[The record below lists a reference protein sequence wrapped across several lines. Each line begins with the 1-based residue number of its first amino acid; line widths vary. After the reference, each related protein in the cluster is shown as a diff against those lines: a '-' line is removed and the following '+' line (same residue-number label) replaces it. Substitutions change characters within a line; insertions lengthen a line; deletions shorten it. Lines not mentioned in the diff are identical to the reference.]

1 MLRCLSIN
9 VYIIMYSM
17 KRILIMS
24 ITLLLV
30 VVAAAAE
37 HDFNPRR
44 FQADMETFI
53 VKEAGL
59 TPAQIDKFLPLFRE
73 MQTKQ
78 RALFDEMRQYRRMAD
93 FGDDNACA
101 RAIHRMDNIDV
112 QIRRIQQQYHSK
124 FLAVLPGRVVMK
136 ILRAEDCFYR
146 QAFRRAARCPRAP
159 REK

>member
-1 MLRCLSIN
+1 
-9 VYIIMYSM
+9 M

-53 VKEAGL
+53 VKKAGL

-73 MQTKQ
+73 M
-78 RALFDEMRQYRRMAD
+78 
-93 FGDDNACA
+93 
-101 RAIHRMDNIDV
+101 
-112 QIRRIQQQYHSK
+112 
-124 FLAVLPGRVVMK
+124 
-136 ILRAEDCFYR
+136 
-146 QAFRRAARCPRAP
+146 
-159 REK
+159 

>member
-1 MLRCLSIN
+1 
-9 VYIIMYSM
+9 
-17 KRILIMS
+17 MS
-24 ITLLLV
+24 FTLLLV

-53 VKEAGL
+53 VKEVGL

-112 QIRRIQQQYHSK
+112 QIRRIQQQYHRK

-136 ILRAEDCFYR
+136 ILRAEDCFHR
-146 QAFRRAARCPRAP
+146 RVFRRAARCPRPP

>member
-1 MLRCLSIN
+1 
-9 VYIIMYSM
+9 M

-30 VVAAAAE
+30 VVTAAAE

-112 QIRRIQQQYHSK
+112 QIRRIQQQYHRK

-136 ILRAEDCFYR
+136 ILRAEDCFHR
-146 QAFRRAARCPRAP
+146 RAFRRAARCPRPP

>member
-1 MLRCLSIN
+1 
-9 VYIIMYSM
+9 
-17 KRILIMS
+17 MS

-59 TPAQIDKFLPLFRE
+59 TPVQIDKFLPLFRE

-78 RALFDEMRQYRRMAD
+78 RALFDEMRQYRSMAD

-112 QIRRIQQQYHSK
+112 QIRRIQQQYHRK

-136 ILRAEDCFYR
+136 ILRAEDCFLR
-146 QAFRRAARCPRAP
+146 RAFRRAACCPRPP

>member
-1 MLRCLSIN
+1 
-9 VYIIMYSM
+9 M
-17 KRILIMS
+17 KRILIIS

-112 QIRRIQQQYHSK
+112 QIRRIQQQYHRK
-124 FLAVLPGRVVMK
+124 FLALLPGRVVMK
-136 ILRAEDCFYR
+136 ILRAEDCFHR

>member
-1 MLRCLSIN
+1 
-9 VYIIMYSM
+9 M

-112 QIRRIQQQYHSK
+112 QIRRIQQQYHRK

-136 ILRAEDCFYR
+136 ILRAEDCFHR
-146 QAFRRAARCPRAP
+146 QAFRLAARCPRAP

>member
-1 MLRCLSIN
+1 
-9 VYIIMYSM
+9 
-17 KRILIMS
+17 MS
-24 ITLLLV
+24 ITLLLA

-53 VKEAGL
+53 VKEADL

-112 QIRRIQQQYHSK
+112 QIRRIQQQYHRK

-136 ILRAEDCFYR
+136 ILRAEDCFLR

>member
-1 MLRCLSIN
+1 
-9 VYIIMYSM
+9 
-17 KRILIMS
+17 MS
-24 ITLLLV
+24 ITLLLA

-53 VKEAGL
+53 VKEADL

-112 QIRRIQQQYHSK
+112 QIRSIQQQYHRK

-136 ILRAEDCFYR
+136 ILRAEDCFLR

>member
-1 MLRCLSIN
+1 
-9 VYIIMYSM
+9 M
-17 KRILIMS
+17 KRILIRS

-112 QIRRIQQQYHSK
+112 QIRRIQQQYHRK

-136 ILRAEDCFYR
+136 ILRAEDYFHR
-146 QAFRRAARCPRAP
+146 RAFRRAARCPRAP
-159 REK
+159 RKK

>member
-1 MLRCLSIN
+1 
-9 VYIIMYSM
+9 M

-24 ITLLLV
+24 ISLLLV

-112 QIRRIQQQYHSK
+112 QIRRIQQQYHRK

-136 ILRAEDCFYR
+136 ILRAEDSFHR

>member
-1 MLRCLSIN
+1 
-9 VYIIMYSM
+9 M

-24 ITLLLV
+24 ITLLLA

-53 VKEAGL
+53 VKEADL

-93 FGDDNACA
+93 FGDAF
-101 RAIHRMDNIDV
+101 IDTG
-112 QIRRIQQQYHSK
+112 
-124 FLAVLPGRVVMK
+124 LAL
-136 ILRAEDCFYR
+136 
-146 QAFRRAARCPRAP
+146 
-159 REK
+159 

>member
-1 MLRCLSIN
+1 
-9 VYIIMYSM
+9 
-17 KRILIMS
+17 MS

-112 QIRRIQQQYHSK
+112 QIRRIQQQYHRK
-124 FLAVLPGRVVMK
+124 FLTVLPGRVVMK
-136 ILRAEDCFYR
+136 ILRAEDSFHR

>member
-1 MLRCLSIN
+1 
-9 VYIIMYSM
+9 M

-24 ITLLLV
+24 ITLLLA

-53 VKEAGL
+53 VKEADL
-59 TPAQIDKFLPLFRE
+59 TPDQIDKFLPLFRE

-112 QIRRIQQQYHSK
+112 QIRRIQQQ
-124 FLAVLPGRVVMK
+124 
-136 ILRAEDCFYR
+136 
-146 QAFRRAARCPRAP
+146 
-159 REK
+159 

>member
-1 MLRCLSIN
+1 
-9 VYIIMYSM
+9 
-17 KRILIMS
+17 MS
-24 ITLLLV
+24 FTLLLV

-112 QIRRIQQQYHSK
+112 QIRRIQQQYHRK

-136 ILRAEDCFYR
+136 ILRAEVCFHR

>member
-1 MLRCLSIN
+1 
-9 VYIIMYSM
+9 M

-37 HDFNPRR
+37 HDSNPRR

-112 QIRRIQQQYHSK
+112 QIRRIQQQYHRK

-136 ILRAEDCFYR
+136 ILRAQD
-146 QAFRRAARCPRAP
+146 
-159 REK
+159 

>member
-1 MLRCLSIN
+1 
-9 VYIIMYSM
+9 M

-24 ITLLLV
+24 FTLLLV

-78 RALFDEMRQYRRMAD
+78 RALFDEMRQYRSMAD

-112 QIRRIQQQYHSK
+112 QIRRIQQQYHRK

-136 ILRAEDCFYR
+136 ILRAEDRFHR
-146 QAFRRAARCPRAP
+146 RAFRRAARCPRAP
-159 REK
+159 RKK

>member
-1 MLRCLSIN
+1 
-9 VYIIMYSM
+9 M

-24 ITLLLV
+24 FTLLLV

-53 VKEAGL
+53 VKEADL

-112 QIRRIQQQYHSK
+112 QIRRIQQQYHRK

-136 ILRAEDCFYR
+136 ILRAEVCFHR